1 MFSENISTV
10 TWSFEH
16 GLVRRNCAQQAAMPC
31 GDPWNGAVKAAKMM
45 VARML
50 GEIRWDWGSESEGN
64 NEKDSRVEQAGQ
76 PESLS
81 YTQAESP
88 DSQADV
94 QSPYSP
100 ATCRQV
106 AVFPAGWRLHGPGG
120 LADLAFVHPD
130 RLLR

>member
-1 MFSENISTV
+1 MATL
-10 TWSFEH
+10 
-16 GLVRRNCAQQAAMPC
+16 GM
-31 GDPWNGAVKAAKMM
+31 GAVKAAKMM

-64 NEKDSRVEQAGQ
+64 NEKDSRVAQAGL

-81 YTQAESP
+81 YTPAESP

-130 RLLR
+130 RLLC